1 MSVNIVLFEP
11 EIPPNT
17 GNIARTCAVAGCN
30 LHLIEPLGFS
40 IDEKAVRR
48 AGLDYWEDVNIEV
61 HASFDAF
68 YEKYGDKPLY
78 FCSTKGQ
85 KVYSD
90 VSYEEECYLIFGRE
104 SSGLPK
110 DFYERFKD
118 QLIKIPLLDLES
130 ARSLNLSNAAAIITY
145 EVLRQHGFPGLI

>member
-17 GNIARTCAVAGCN
+17 GNIARTCAVSGCK

-48 AGLDYWEDVNIEV
+48 AGLDYWNDVHIEV
-61 HASFDAF
+61 HKNFEAF
-68 YEKYGDKPLY
+68 YEKYADKPLY
-78 FCSTKGQ
+78 FCSTKGAR
-85 KVYSD
+85 VYSD
-90 VSYEEECYLIFGRE
+90 VKYEEDCFLIFGRE
-104 SSGLPK
+104 TSGLPQA
-110 DFYERFKD
+110 FYERFKD
-118 QLIKIPLLDLES
+118 RLIKIPLMNLES
-130 ARSLNLSNAAAIITY
+130 ARSLNLSNAAAIIAY

>member
-17 GNIARTCAVAGCN
+17 GNIARTCAVAGVN

-40 IDEKAVRR
+40 IDEKAVKR
-48 AGLDYWEDVNIEV
+48 AGLDYWEAVNIEV
-61 HASFDAF
+61 HKSFDAF
-68 YEKYGDKPLY
+68 YEKYGDKALY
-78 FCSTKGQ
+78 FCSTKGE
-85 KVYSD
+85 KIYSD
-90 VSYEEECYLIFGRE
+90 VEYEDECYLIFGRE

-110 DFYERFKD
+110 DFYDRFKD
-118 QLIKIPLLDLES
+118 QLIKIPLMNLDS

-145 EVLRQHGFPGLI
+145 EVLRQHKFPGLI

>member
-17 GNIARTCAVAGCN
+17 GNIARTCAVSGCR

-48 AGLDYWEDVNIEV
+48 AGLDYWNSVNIEV
-61 HASFDAF
+61 HKNFEAF

-78 FCSTKGQ
+78 FCSTKGE
-85 KVYSD
+85 KLYSD
-90 VSYEEECYLIFGRE
+90 VAYEEECYLVFGRE
-104 SSGLPK
+104 TSGLPK
-110 DFYERFKD
+110 EFYERFKD
-118 QLIKIPLLDLES
+118 RLIKIPLMNLES

-145 EVLRQHGFPGLI
+145 EVLRQHGFKGLI

>member
-1 MSVNIVLFEP
+1 VSVNIVLFEP

-17 GNIARTCAVAGCN
+17 GNIARTCAVAGCK

-40 IDEKAVRR
+40 IDEKAVKR
-48 AGLDYWEDVNIEV
+48 AGLDYWGNVNIEV
-61 HASFDAF
+61 HPSFDAF
-68 YEKYGDKPLY
+68 YEKYGNKPLY
-78 FCSTKGQ
+78 FCSTKGK

-90 VSYEEECYLIFGRE
+90 VEYEDDCFLIFGRE

-110 DFYERFKD
+110 EFYERFKD
-118 QLIKIPLLDLES
+118 QLIKIPLMDLES